1 LIFLCL
7 RIVFNTAFA
16 QLLKMA
22 QARDGHMLPAAC
34 VNYIVAALLGGLG
47 LLLFPSP
54 ATPQTLSIQLGLA
67 TGLTYALSLLG
78 LEVAVRTSGVSIA
91 VAILQLA
98 VLVPTVVSMIAF
110 REQPGPVQGV
120 GIILAVPALW
130 LLTQSRTVAT
140 AVKVAPGIRPPSGAA
155 AITLLLLFLVT
166 GCSGILM
173 KSFEVYCPPGDRLAY
188 ATALFAVSALVIG
201 GAVVRKRVKWGPLAW
216 PIGTLVGI
224 SNLLQLEMTL
234 MALAVLPAIVVFPAS
249 SALTVVLSALLS
261 VWFWQ
266 ERLNARALLGMAL
279 AILCAILLNGHR

>member
-1 LIFLCL
+1 
-7 RIVFNTAFA
+7 
-16 QLLKMA
+16 
-22 QARDGHMLPAAC
+22 MLPAAC
-34 VNYIVAALLGGLG
+34 VNYIVAALLGGLS

-54 ATPQTLSIQLGLA
+54 APVHALSVRLGLA

-98 VLVPTVVSMIAF
+98 VLVPTVVSMVLF
-110 REQPGPVQGV
+110 QERPGPVQGV
-120 GIILAVPALW
+120 GIVLAVPALW
-130 LLTQSRTVAT
+130 LLTRSRTLAT
-140 AVKVAPGIRPPSGAA
+140 AATITDTVTPSVRRPPASEA

-166 GCSGILM
+166 GCSGVLM

-216 PIGTLVGI
+216 PIGTLVGLC
-224 SNLLQLEMTL
+224 NLLQLEMTL